1 MKDPTAMENI
11 GYSDTPLQDLKIIEY
26 LEDIEL
32 SVDADYQQILIYAGK
47 KEKAAHDFYINLATR
62 YVDKQIGNLF
72 ARLAK
77 EELKHKYWLEI
88 QYDDVILRIIDESPQ
103 L

>member
-1 MKDPTAMENI
+1 MKNPAMIENI
-11 GYSDTPLQDLKIIEY
+11 GYSDTTLKNLKIVEY

-32 SVDADYQQILIYAGK
+32 SPDADYQQILIYAGK
-47 KEKAAHDFYINLATR
+47 KEKAAHDFYVGLATR
-62 YVDKQIGNLF
+62 YKDKPIGDLF

-77 EELKHKYWLEI
+77 EELKHKYSLEK
-88 QYDDVILRIIDESPQ
+88 QYDDVTLRTIDESPQ